1 MWLCGWLAG
10 RSREGQEAK
19 RMRLEKKKGG
29 GELRT
34 PLQASEQV
42 WTAAAGAQST
52 LSKAASGIGT
62 SSPAEMHKHWAIVN
76 NLGSCLVFFF
86 PSCDTGHRWLA
97 VLLVVQT
104 LHGELSAGYATG
116 EKVESGRL
124 WPGARSR
131 EVRWSRRG
139 RWDGALCLKYWC
151 HTEMK
156 LCTMCNLHF

>member
-86 PSCDTGHRWLA
+86 SKLWHWTSVTGSSAGCPNAARRAECWICHRWKGGERQA
-97 VLLVVQT
+97 V
-104 LHGELSAGYATG
+104 
-116 EKVESGRL
+116 
-124 WPGARSR
+124 ARCTEQR
-131 EVRWSRRG
+131 GKMKQARAVRWGFVSKILVPHG
-139 RWDGALCLKYWC
+139 NEVV
-151 HTEMK
+151 H
-156 LCTMCNLHF
+156 NV